1 MTKPTRPQ
9 VSAEDF
15 IITWQQ
21 SSSLQEVADKLGI
34 KKEVAYQRAR
44 IYKNQYQI
52 NLKQFKRKERPRRL
66 NVEKLKNLA
75 EQTLSEVE

>member
-52 NLKQFKRKERPRRL
+52 NLKQFKGKERPRRL